1 MEAQLLA
8 ADRHLVAEKDADC
21 CYVRSD
27 KYWVTDPA
35 GIAWETFH
43 TLSGVPVVGDADA
56 TPVDTARSGCGCA
69 PRAVAGAKSCCN

>member
-1 MEAQLLA
+1 MLPLPGSLLWSWKSLK
-8 ADRHLVAEKDADC
+8 RNADC
-21 CYVRSD
+21 CYARSD

-56 TPVDTARSGCGCA
+56 SPDETPRSGCA
-69 PRAVAGAKSCCN
+69 PRAEAGAKSCCS